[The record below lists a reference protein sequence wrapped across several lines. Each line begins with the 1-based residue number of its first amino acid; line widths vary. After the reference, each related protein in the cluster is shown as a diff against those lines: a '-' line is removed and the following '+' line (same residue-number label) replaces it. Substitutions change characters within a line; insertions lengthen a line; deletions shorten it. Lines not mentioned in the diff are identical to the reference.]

1 MAYKYV
7 RKSTRQSWKQ
17 DDMQHAIEE
26 AHVHVNRPSLL
37 YFACHVYYI
46 SLSPYVMY
54 LWNTIHII

>member
-26 AHVHVNRPSLL
+26 AHEHVNRPSLL

-46 SLSPYVMY
+46 LLY
-54 LWNTIHII
+54 T